1 MQTCRVP
8 EGAGR
13 ARLVTIL
20 RATFTRGDPDDSA
33 VHFAPTRL
41 AHDCGLRMNVFRIT
55 FAALAL
61 CAMAAPAFPEELY
74 GTLKKVHDTKTFT
87 IGYREASFPFA
98 YYDEQKKPVG
108 FAVELCNRIAEAVK
122 QQLNMPDI
130 EVRYLPVNAQTRIP
144 LLTNG
149 TIDIECGSTTNN
161 LARQQQV
168 DFSYSFYIT
177 GGRLLASKVSGIKE
191 VDDINGKS
199 VGIAPGSSNERV
211 LKGLIDELKL
221 TPRLVN
227 VRDHAEGML
236 ALETGRID
244 AYAHDEVGAY
254 AILAKSPQRDR
265 FEVVG
270 RLLSFDPYGL
280 MIRRD
285 DSAFKLVANR
295 TLAMIYRSGEV
306 YQMFDKHFEA
316 FGIPMTPA
324 VDWNFKLNAMPD

>member
-1 MQTCRVP
+1 
-8 EGAGR
+8 
-13 ARLVTIL
+13 
-20 RATFTRGDPDDSA
+20 
-33 VHFAPTRL
+33 
-41 AHDCGLRMNVFRIT
+41 MNVFRIA
-55 FAALAL
+55 FAAVAL
-61 CAMAAPAFPEELY
+61 CVIAAPASSEELY

-87 IGYREASFPFA
+87 IGHREASFPFA
-98 YYDEQKKPVG
+98 YYDEQKKPTG

-122 QQLNMPDI
+122 QQLNMPDLAI
-130 EVRYLPVNAQTRIP
+130 RYLPINAQTRIP

-168 DFSYSFYIT
+168 DFTYSFYVT
-177 GGRLLASKVSGIKE
+177 GGRLLASKESGIKE
-191 VDDINGKS
+191 IEDLNGKA
-199 VGIAPGSSNERV
+199 VGVAPGSSNERV
-211 LKGLIDELKL
+211 LRGLVDELKL
-221 TPRLVN
+221 TPRFVT

-254 AILAKSPQRDR
+254 ALLTKSAQRDR
-265 FEVVG
+265 FDVVG
-270 RLLSFDPYGL
+270 RLLSFDPYGM

-306 YQMFDKHFEA
+306 YQMFKRHFEP
-316 FGIPMTPA
+316 FGVPLTPA
-324 VDWNFKLNAMPD
+324 ADWNFKLNAMPD

>member
-1 MQTCRVP
+1 MK
-8 EGAGR
+8 
-13 ARLVTIL
+13 TI
-20 RATFTRGDPDDSA
+20 RF
-33 VHFAPTRL
+33 
-41 AHDCGLRMNVFRIT
+41 GLT
-55 FAALAL
+55 AALLLAL
-61 CAMAAPAFPEELY
+61 SLPALAQDLY
-74 GTLKKVHDTKTFT
+74 GTLKKVRDSKVFT

-98 YYDEQKKPVG
+98 FYDDQKKPTG
-108 FAVELCNRIAEAVK
+108 FAVELCTRIGEAVK
-122 QQLNMPDI
+122 QELKMPDI
-130 EVRYLPVNAQTRIP
+130 EIKYLPINAQTRIP

-168 DFSYSFYIT
+168 DFTYTFYVT
-177 GGRLLASKVSGIKE
+177 GGRLLASKASGIKE
-191 VDDINGKS
+191 PEDLKGKA
-199 VGIAPGSSNERV
+199 VGVAPGTSNERTI
-211 LKGLIDELKL
+211 KALIEQLKL
-221 TPRLVN
+221 DVRLVN

-244 AYAHDEVGAY
+244 AYVHDEVGEY
-254 AILAKSPQRDR
+254 ALLAKSTQRDR

-285 DSAFKLVANR
+285 DSAFKFVANR

-306 YQMFDKHFEA
+306 YPMFKKHFEP

-324 VDWNFKLNAMPD
+324 VDWTFKLNSMPD